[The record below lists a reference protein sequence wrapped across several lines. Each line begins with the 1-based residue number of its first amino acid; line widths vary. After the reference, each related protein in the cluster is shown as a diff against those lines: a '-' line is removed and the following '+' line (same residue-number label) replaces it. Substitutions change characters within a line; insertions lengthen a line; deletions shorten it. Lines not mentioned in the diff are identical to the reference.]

1 MLVRW
6 IGLILKNA
14 VTLEVGL
21 GGKKNETD
29 TKTKIQKVP
38 IVIYQK
44 YRHLWPVPTPFIV
57 LSVLSPP

>member
-6 IGLILKNA
+6 IDLILKNA

-21 GGKKNETD
+21 GENKNETD
-29 TKTKIQKVP
+29 MNTKIQKVA

-44 YRHLWPVPTPFIV
+44 CHHLWPVPTPFIV
-57 LSVLSPP
+57 LSVFSPP